1 MQIISNKITL
11 VSFFS
16 LLNLLILQPNT
27 QAHGIKITPEINQA
41 ISLQAEYESGLPM
54 QQAQVIVYAPN
65 QPNKPWMQGMT
76 NQDGKFIFIPDGKL
90 SGNWQIKVSQAGHGN
105 IINIPYFPTQ
115 VIAEK
120 STVIENN
127 LTNNLTND
135 LTNSSTNNINN
146 NQSNNRANNS
156 LTSNIL
162 TNNTQISSG
171 NYQLQKSLMIASI
184 VWGCVGTAL
193 FFART
198 KSPNFSDSK
207 LSKERNY

>member
-1 MQIISNKITL
+1 
-11 VSFFS
+11 
-16 LLNLLILQPNT
+16 
-27 QAHGIKITPEINQA
+27 EINQA

-76 NQDGKFIFIPDGKL
+76 NNEGKFIFIPDNKL

-105 IINIPYFPTQ
+105 IINVPYFSSKI
-115 VIAEK
+115 VAEK
-120 STVIENN
+120 STVISNNSNNN
-127 LTNNLTND
+127 LTNNLTNNQ
-135 LTNSSTNNINN
+135 LINNTPTNNS
-146 NQSNNRANNS
+146 Q
-156 LTSNIL
+156 IL
-162 TNNTQISSG
+162 SE
-171 NYQLQKSLMIASI
+171 NYQIQKSLMIASI

-193 FFART
+193 FFVRT

>member
-1 MQIISNKITL
+1 MQIILNKITL

-16 LLNLLILQPNT
+16 LLNLLILQPNSH
-27 QAHGIKITPEINQA
+27 AHGVKIMPEINQA
-41 ISLQAEYESGLPM
+41 ISLKAEYESGLPM

-65 QPNKPWMQGMT
+65 QPNKPWMQGIT
-76 NQDGKFIFIPDGKL
+76 NEDGKFIFIPDSKL

-105 IINIPYFPTQ
+105 IINVPYFPSKIVT
-115 VIAEK
+115 EK
-120 STVIENN
+120 STVIDNN
-127 LTNNLTND
+127 STNNRTNNL
-135 LTNSSTNNINN
+135 NN
-146 NQSNNRANNS
+146 NQANNS
-156 LTSNIL
+156 LINNTSISKIP
-162 TNNTQISSG
+162 TNNSSILSE

>member
-1 MQIISNKITL
+1 MQIIPNKITL

-27 QAHGIKITPEINQA
+27 HAHAIKIIPEINQA
-41 ISLQAEYESGLPM
+41 ISLQAKYESGLPM

-76 NQDGKFIFIPDGKL
+76 NNEGKFIFIPDNKL

-105 IINIPYFPTQ
+105 IINIPYFPSNI
-115 VIAEK
+115 VAEK
-120 STVIENN
+120 STVISNNSNNN
-127 LTNNLTND
+127 LTNNLTNNQ
-135 LTNSSTNNINN
+135 LINNTPTNNS
-146 NQSNNRANNS
+146 Q
-156 LTSNIL
+156 IL
-162 TNNTQISSG
+162 SE
-171 NYQLQKSLMIASI
+171 NYQIQKSLMIASI

-193 FFART
+193 FFVRT

>member
-1 MQIISNKITL
+1 MQIIPNKITL

-27 QAHGIKITPEINQA
+27 HAHGIKIIPEINQA
-41 ISLQAEYESGLPM
+41 ISLQAKYESGLPM

-76 NQDGKFIFIPDGKL
+76 NNEGKFIFIPDNKL

-105 IINIPYFPTQ
+105 MINVPYFPSKIVT
-115 VIAEK
+115 EK
-120 STVIENN
+120 STVISNNSNNN
-127 LTNNLTND
+127 LTNNLTNNQ
-135 LTNSSTNNINN
+135 LINNTPTNNS
-146 NQSNNRANNS
+146 Q
-156 LTSNIL
+156 IL
-162 TNNTQISSG
+162 SE
-171 NYQLQKSLMIASI
+171 NYQIQKSLMIASI

-193 FFART
+193 FFVRT

>member
-1 MQIISNKITL
+1 MQIILNKVTL

-27 QAHGIKITPEINQA
+27 HAHAIKIIPEISQA

-105 IINIPYFPTQ
+105 IINVPYFPAEI
-115 VIAEK
+115 VKEK
-120 STVIENN
+120 STVIDNN
-127 LTNNLTND
+127 LV
-135 LTNSSTNNINN
+135 NSSTNNISN
-146 NQSNNRANNS
+146 NQANNY
-156 LTSNIL
+156 LTSNTLINNTP
-162 TNNTQISSG
+162 TNNSQISSG

-184 VWGCVGTAL
+184 VWGCIGTAL

-198 KSPNFSDSK
+198 KSPDFSDSK
-207 LSKERNY
+207 LSKERN